1 MPGLQITAR
10 GDPPELSG
18 SMPLTRA
25 LAMHLAQLPPGAPVV
40 ILVHGYTFSPF
51 STRLDPHCHNL
62 SLQPRGR
69 AKTLSWPRH
78 LGFGRGKDHE
88 GLCIAFGWE
97 ARGLFWSAYS
107 EAERAGRAL
116 AGLLD
121 RIGALTDRPVDILC
135 HSLGARVA
143 LSGVAN
149 AGAARV
155 GRVILLAAAEL
166 QGPAARCLLSPVGC
180 RAEFINIIS
189 RENDLFDMMFE
200 WLLRP
205 FGRSRRALGDGLTSD
220 ADNWLDVQIDHDE
233 SRQALAA
240 LGHRIPAPT
249 RRICHWS
256 GYLRPGMLT
265 FHSALIRDRD
275 SLPLALLRA
284 TLPADR
290 DPRWSR
296 FIRPSRRPA
305 LLPFARKAAS

>member
-1 MPGLQITAR
+1 MPVMQINAL
-10 GDPPELSG
+10 GDQPELSG
-18 SMPLTRA
+18 TMPLEQA
-25 LAMHLAQLPPGAPVV
+25 LAGHLAALPPGAPVV

-51 STRLDPHCHNL
+51 SGRLDPHCHIL
-62 SLQPRGR
+62 SLQPQKRR
-69 AKTLSWPRH
+69 RTLSWPRH
-78 LGFGRGKDHE
+78 LGFGRGKSDE

-97 ARGLFWSAYS
+97 ARGLFWSAYR
-107 EAERAGRAL
+107 EAERAGQAL
-116 AGLLD
+116 AQLLD
-121 RIGALTDRPVDILC
+121 QIARLTDRPVDILC

-149 AGAARV
+149 ASAARI

-166 QGPAARCLLSPVGC
+166 QGPAAKCLLSPVGC
-180 RAEFINIIS
+180 RTEFINVIS
-189 RENDLFDMMFE
+189 RENDLFDLALE
-200 WLLRP
+200 CLLLP
-205 FGRSRRALGDGLTSD
+205 FGRRRRALGDGLTSD
-220 ADNWLDVQIDHDE
+220 AENWLDIQIDHAE
-233 SRQALAA
+233 SLRALAG

-284 TLPADR
+284 TLPPDR

-296 FIRPSRRPA
+296 IIRPSRPPA
-305 LLPFARKAAS
+305 LLPFRQKAAS